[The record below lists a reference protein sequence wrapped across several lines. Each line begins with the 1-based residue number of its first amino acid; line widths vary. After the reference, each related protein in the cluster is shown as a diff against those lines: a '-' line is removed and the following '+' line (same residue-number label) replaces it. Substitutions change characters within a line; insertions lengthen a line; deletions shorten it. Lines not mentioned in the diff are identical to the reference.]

1 MPLQRPQVPNPD
13 CQEAGLR
20 PLTPEPGAQAYSQG
34 ALTETGKHTDPGQ
47 VSSPARAGVEQKPHS
62 ATFQRT
68 GPQSPPQNAA
78 WPASL
83 PCAGRPC
90 LTCPGKPCFGFS
102 GRQGSRGHAPFSFLR
117 LSCVRPSL
125 ACSRAY
131 LQRVSRHRLSP
142 FQACQLALPKPQRGG
157 FPFSH
162 YELRSVVRGT
172 RGKKVHAL

>member
-102 GRQGSRGHAPFSFLR
+102 GRQGSSGTLFFP
-117 LSCVRPSL
+117 PSL
-125 ACSRAY
+125 LCASVTCMQPCLSSAGLPSPPVPISGMPACSSQASTGWFS
-131 LQRVSRHRLSP
+131 LLS
-142 FQACQLALPKPQRGG
+142 L
-157 FPFSH
+157 
-162 YELRSVVRGT
+162 
-172 RGKKVHAL
+172 